1 MNVNSLDFSTAIEEV
16 THLMGLNPLK
26 PKQTESLC
34 AFVSGKD
41 TFVTLPTGYGKWV
54 VFAVLPLLFD
64 KLLGRSYSPQHVN
77 ITVLYVMYVLFLGVQ
92 GTIVVVVTP
101 LIALMIDQKHKLSKR
116 GIRVEFVGEAQDN
129 DAAVWAVLN
138 GQIQLV

>member
-16 THLMGLNPLK
+16 TYLMGLNPLK

-41 TFVTLPTGYGKWV
+41 TFVTLPTGYDKSV

-64 KLLGRSYSPQHVN
+64 KLLGRSYSPQHVD
-77 ITVLYVMYVLFLGVQ
+77 ITVLIMRNVCTLLRCARNHSCGGYSF
-92 GTIVVVVTP
+92 
-101 LIALMIDQKHKLSKR
+101 DCFNDRSKR
-116 GIRVEFVGEAQDN
+116 QVI
-129 DAAVWAVLN
+129 
-138 GQIQLV
+138 